1 MVTAED
7 ARGWTAL
14 HYACRTLAQVESS
27 ASSTAKK
34 DLDIIR
40 EGAEEASAS
49 SDTNPAIYH

>member
-27 ASSTAKK
+27 ASNTAKK

-49 SDTNPAIYH
+49 VDGTLVILT